1 MSSEASS
8 DQSYV
13 RNGVGYDEV
22 YLSSQ
27 DDPSTSSDERVPS
40 FNSSSTEGDEDVNMN
55 GLKDDSSDQNIANAE
70 PITQSVIGPNG
81 LREFILLPLWT
92 VNDFRSTIKQKQ
104 FDTLKEKFQ
113 IPVNIP
119 ICLPYKSEKCYYKGA
134 DDVGVYEQMLKV
146 GLRFPLSTLH
156 RCLLQYLGLVVT
168 QISPN
173 AWRVFLSAE
182 VLYGVLSK
190 EARRM
195 TVEEFF
201 HCYRPSEIF
210 QSRGMYSF
218 LPRKPSLRPVCE
230 TPDSNRNWKSRCFFL
245 EGDD

>member
-1 MSSEASS
+1 M
-8 DQSYV
+8 D
-13 RNGVGYDEV
+13 
-22 YLSSQ
+22 
-27 DDPSTSSDERVPS
+27 
-40 FNSSSTEGDEDVNMN
+40 M
-55 GLKDDSSDQNIANAE
+55 
-70 PITQSVIGPNG
+70 
-81 LREFILLPLWT
+81 
-92 VNDFRSTIKQKQ
+92 NDFRSTIKQKH
-104 FDTLKEKFQ
+104 FDTLKRKNSRSPSTYQFVYLTNPKNA
-113 IPVNIP
+113 ITM
-119 ICLPYKSEKCYYKGA
+119 GA

-156 RCLLQYLGLVVT
+156 RRLLQYLGLVVT

-218 LPRKPSLRPVCE
+218 LPRKPSPRPVCE
-230 TPDSNRNWKSRCFFL
+230 TPNSNRNWKSRCFFL
-245 EGDD
+245 KGDDWMCHPDDQEFMPVDKTWGIMPLSGMCLSVLKFLFIITSFT